1 MHKESI
7 DITLTEVGGGESVV
21 ADWRGSCVVAQ
32 IGQTAAV
39 PGAETGL
46 RVCGQ
51 AGSGCETAH
60 VQRYRCLADL
70 RRFFNVV
77 EIYISLRTGNRN
89 EAARLTMSQFCN
101 VALVETLDGLDR
113 A

>member
-1 MHKESI
+1 M
-7 DITLTEVGGGESVV
+7 
-21 ADWRGSCVVAQ
+21 R
-32 IGQTAAV
+32 
-39 PGAETGL
+39 PGH
-46 RVCGQ
+46 

-70 RRFFNVV
+70 RWFFNVV

-89 EAARLTMSQFCN
+89 EAARLAMSQFCN

>member
-1 MHKESI
+1 MAIRS
-7 DITLTEVGGGESVV
+7 LQSRFG
-21 ADWRGSCVVAQ
+21 
-32 IGQTAAV
+32 
-39 PGAETGL
+39 
-46 RVCGQ
+46 
-51 AGSGCETAH
+51 AGSESSKYLSRSRSTSISQH
-60 VQRYRCLADL
+60 LADL

-89 EAARLTMSQFCN
+89 EAARLAMSQFCN